1 MSYESVMPQPDMA
14 MAKSQCGFSQTGL
27 LGFHTHL
34 FFHKLKPAFRQ
45 FHAPPTSQ
53 TPDLKELEELLYF
66 LPQEFRLTEHNF
78 PAAEI
83 LPARL
88 HGTYLQTI
96 AIAYR
101 PCVMRILESNGHCND
116 PELIQAA
123 KKGIGALIDSTKAYH
138 SLGLQRLLVP
148 NVWVVAHR

>member
-1 MSYESVMPQPDMA
+1 MPQPDIA
-14 MAKSQCGFSQTGL
+14 RAESQCGFARTVL
-27 LGFHTHL
+27 LSFHTHL

-53 TPDLKELEELLYF
+53 TPDLKELEELPDF
-66 LPQEFRLTEHNF
+66 LPQELGFAEHNSL
-78 PAAEI
+78 AADI
-83 LPARL
+83 LQAHL
-88 HGTYLQTI
+88 QGTYLQII

-123 KKGIGALIDSTKAYH
+123 KKGIQAMIDSTKAYH
-138 SLGLQRLLVP
+138 GLGLQRLIVP
-148 NVWVVAHR
+148 HVWVIAHR